1 MAAAKR
7 KRKNRFK
14 GIARVDQIEKRQHGF
29 LVRLQRRGERHSAFF
44 SDREHGGRLQALSAA
59 RRHYNLLCRKHPAS
73 TRRDFAERMTARNT
87 SGRVGVSLT
96 RSVAA
101 NSKTYESFSSSCSLE
116 KGCRITKKFSISR
129 YGRKKAYEMAC
140 RWREAMVRKMA
151 R

>member
-1 MAAAKR
+1 MSVARR

-14 GIARVDQIEKRQHGF
+14 GVARVDQLEKRQHGF

-44 SDREHGGRLQALSAA
+44 SDGEYGGKAQALAAA
-59 RRHYNLLCRKHPAS
+59 RRHYILLCRKYPPAN
-73 TRRDFAERMTARNT
+73 RRDFAERMTARNT

-96 RSVAA
+96 RSMAA
-101 NSKTYESFSSSCSLE
+101 NGKAYESFSASCSLE
-116 KGCRITKKFSISR
+116 KGRRITKKFSISR

>member
-1 MAAAKR
+1 MASPKR

-29 LVRLQRRGERHSAFF
+29 LVRLQRRAERHSAFF
-44 SDREHGGRLQALSAA
+44 SDREHGGKAQALAAA
-59 RRHYNLLCRKHPAS
+59 RRHYGLLCRKYPPS
-73 TRRDFAERMTARNT
+73 SRRDFAERMTARNT

-101 NSKTYESFSSSCSLE
+101 NGKMYESFSASCSME
-116 KGCRITKKFSISR
+116 KGQRATKKFSISK
-129 YGRKKAYEMAC
+129 YGRRKAYEMAC
-140 RWREAMVRKMA
+140 RWRESMVRKMG